1 MSKRIIAIVGPAGS
15 GKTTLAEAICMH
27 PKGVRLSIASPIRT
41 VAAVSFGEV
50 QKNREYAVATKYGVE
65 RQITGREILQ
75 EVGAALREF
84 DPLFWLRAAEAQ
96 IAKLSDDSIVVVDDV
111 RLDREIDYFR
121 KRYDTWV
128 VLLWASRET
137 RIARIGELRGERDIT
152 ETDWQYAKPDIVINT
167 DESSA
172 QETLD
177 TVAKEVFS

>member
-1 MSKRIIAIVGPAGS
+1 MSKRVIAIVGPAGS

-27 PKGVRLSIASPIRT
+27 PKGVRLSIAAPIRS

-50 QKNREYAVATKYGVE
+50 QKHREYTINTKYGVE
-65 RQITGREILQ
+65 RAITGREVLQ

-84 DPLFWLRAAEAQ
+84 DPMFWLRAAESQ
-96 IAKLSDDSIVVVDDV
+96 IAKLGDDSIIVIDDV
-111 RLDREIDYFR
+111 RLDREVDYFR

-137 RIARIGELRGERDIT
+137 REKRIGELHGERDIT
-152 ETDWQYAKPDIVINT
+152 ETDWQFAKPDIVINT

-172 QETLD
+172 QETLE